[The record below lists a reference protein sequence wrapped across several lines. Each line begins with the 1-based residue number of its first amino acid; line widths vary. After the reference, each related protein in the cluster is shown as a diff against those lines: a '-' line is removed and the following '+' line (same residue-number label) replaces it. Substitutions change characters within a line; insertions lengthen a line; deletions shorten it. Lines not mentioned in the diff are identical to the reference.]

1 MNDYDD
7 LRALTVIERTHNNA
21 QTTAKTLGWVGLGWV
36 GVGVGVGVRLGLMLG
51 LG

>member
-36 GVGVGVGVRLGLMLG
+36 GLELVLVLG
-51 LG
+51 LGWG